1 MKPLRLGRMGYLNV
15 LPLYHP
21 LEIGAAPGDF
31 EVTAGVPRTLNTLMA
46 QGALDISSNSSIEY
60 ARRSDQYLLIPDL
73 AIGAK
78 GAVQS
83 VLLLSRLP
91 PHDLHRN
98 SLLVSTQTHTAG
110 ALLQLLMIRHFRIE
124 PDYVEGDAEQVL
136 AAGDRPDGMLLIG
149 DQALNLRNHPDY
161 PHRLDLG
168 EAWRLWTGLPFIFG
182 VWLVRREAAAKDPE
196 RIAQAVDAML
206 KAKAWGAAHMEEMVQ
221 LAARQCPLT
230 EREMASYFR
239 GLSYDLRERELQGLA
254 TFFRMMAETGLI
266 KEAPVM
272 EFI

>member
-1 MKPLRLGRMGYLNV
+1 MGYLNV
-15 LPLYHP
+15 LPLCHP
-21 LEIGAAPGDF
+21 LEIGAVPGDF
-31 EVTAGVPRTLNTLMA
+31 VVTAGVPRTLNNLMA
-46 QGALDISSNSSIEY
+46 QGELDVSSNSSIEY
-60 ARRSDQYLLIPDL
+60 ARRPDQYLLVPDL

-98 SLLVSTQTHTAG
+98 PLLVSTQTHTSG

-136 AAGDRPDGMLLIG
+136 AAGDKPEGMLLIG
-149 DQALNLRNHPDY
+149 DQALHLRNHPEY

-168 EAWRLWTGLPFIFG
+168 EAWRFWTGLPFIFG
-182 VWLVRREAAAKDPE
+182 VWLVQREAAAKNPE

-206 KAKAWGAAHMEEMVQ
+206 RAKAWGARLMDEMVR
-221 LAARQCPLT
+221 LAARQCPLS

-239 GLSYDLRERELQGLA
+239 GLSYDLREQELQGLN
-254 TFFRMMAETGLI
+254 TFFKMMAETGLI
-266 KEAPVM
+266 KEPPAM
-272 EFI
+272 EFIKTS